1 MTKAKEHRSKA
12 VQRKIYS
19 CAIDLF
25 QKNGFE
31 NVKVNDI
38 CAAADVST
46 GTFYYYYPSKESIFL
61 GSGEAIDEIIDEN
74 MPELKGTT
82 ASETLKNLLLFKLK
96 TSTRTGAETSK
107 ISWIAELKHNKDVA
121 LDMRRTAYGYYMN
134 TIEEGM
140 KSGEFRDDIN
150 LYTATSMLR
159 YMAGGLCLR
168 WAIQPD
174 VVDLDVEGERLV
186 DMFISLLKP
195 CGK

>member
-1 MTKAKEHRSKA
+1 MAKAKEHRSKA

-46 GTFYYYYPSKESIFL
+46 GTFSYYYPSQESIFL
-61 GSGEAIDEIIDEN
+61 GYGEAIDEIIDEK
-74 MPELKGTT
+74 MPELKGAT

-96 TSTRTGAETSK
+96 ISTRTGAEMSK

-168 WAIQPD
+168 WAIQQD
-174 VVDLDVEGERLV
+174 AVDLDVEGERLV

>member
-1 MTKAKEHRSKA
+1 MAKAKEHRSKA
-12 VQRKIYS
+12 VQRKIYD

-46 GTFYYYYPSKESIFL
+46 GTFYYYFPSKESIFL
-61 GSGEAIDEIIDEN
+61 DYGEA
-74 MPELKGTT
+74 T

-96 TSTRTGAETSK
+96 TSTRTGAEMSK

-174 VVDLDVEGERLV
+174 AVNLDVEGERLV

>member
-1 MTKAKEHRSKA
+1 
-12 VQRKIYS
+12 
-19 CAIDLF
+19 
-25 QKNGFE
+25 
-31 NVKVNDI
+31 
-38 CAAADVST
+38 
-46 GTFYYYYPSKESIFL
+46 
-61 GSGEAIDEIIDEN
+61 
-74 MPELKGTT
+74 
-82 ASETLKNLLLFKLK
+82 
-96 TSTRTGAETSK
+96 
-107 ISWIAELKHNKDVA
+107 
-121 LDMRRTAYGYYMN
+121 
-134 TIEEGM
+134 M

>member
-1 MTKAKEHRSKA
+1 MAKAKEHRSKA
-12 VQRKIYS
+12 VQRKIYD

-25 QKNGFE
+25 EEKGFE

-46 GTFYYYYPSKESIFL
+46 GTFYYYFPSKESIFL
-61 GSGEAIDEIIDEN
+61 GYGEAIDEIIDEKL
-74 MPELKGTT
+74 PELKGET

-96 TSTRTGAETSK
+96 TSTRTGAEMSK
-107 ISWIAELKHNKDVA
+107 ISWIAELKHNQDVA
-121 LDMRRTAYGYYMN
+121 LDMRRTAYGHYMN

-140 KSGEFRDDIN
+140 KTGEFRDDIN

-174 VVDLDVEGERLV
+174 AVDISAEGERMV
-186 DMFISLLKP
+186 DLFLTMIRATDK
-195 CGK
+195 

>member
-1 MTKAKEHRSKA
+1 MAKAKEHRSKA
-12 VQRKIYS
+12 VQRKIYD
-19 CAIDLF
+19 CALDLF

-38 CAAADVST
+38 CATADVST
-46 GTFYYYYPSKESIFL
+46 GTFYYYFPSKESIFL
-61 GSGEAIDEIIDEN
+61 DYGEEIDEIIDEN
-74 MPELKGTT
+74 MPELKGAT

-96 TSTRTGAETSK
+96 TSTRTGAEMSK

-174 VVDLDVEGERLV
+174 AVDLDVEGERLV